1 MYIHKNKKEIIADIM
16 KKYDE
21 FIDKSSCLNKE
32 ASEKDLDYNL
42 TLNADS
48 QLDKK
53 IKREAD
59 EIRNNVFKIF
69 ITGEAK
75 SGKSTFINAFL
86 GTDIL
91 PTGVSQCTSSI
102 IKIKNGENI
111 KLIAKTVAGKS
122 IEKSGKEEVKDFLN
136 KNASILGNSKDENEK
151 LIYDGVPFNIV
162 NEKFLIHF
170 KGKYTNRDIEDF
182 LKVEIIL
189 KEKPSN
195 LDQAEYNK
203 NIKKYIKNT
212 NWENIIKEITIEY
225 PADYLKE
232 VTIIDSPGVSAVGG
246 FGEITEKE
254 IKEVDA
260 IIFIKSLVGQAMD
273 NKSFNNFYESVK
285 DKKKDTTFLVF
296 TFRHAVNKPEDLTKL
311 KNEAF
316 EKFKYLKEENIFFV
330 DSFSELKFLKYKKK
344 CTYDDLWQYYLS
356 KKEENY
362 DHEFKELA
370 ISEKANKSVDDFITK
385 MERYSG
391 IYEFKE
397 KIQKFIY
404 NAPFL
409 KLKDF
414 LNNLIKKSNEIKEVL
429 ENILKESEDKLCDKE
444 KLQKSLQQSVD
455 AINRYNSLLYD
466 ELEKFRIEFVTSEEN
481 SIIKKQMDEFEEKKL
496 NEIKNEIFGEAS
508 DFKDFEDNIKKII
521 SKFSEDIEN
530 FRIFFL
536 SFFFREANKRLLVQ
550 KEIININLETILPEF
565 SESEIEEILKDSK
578 EKSKE
583 EVDNTDFIGKIIN
596 FITLGRWGRNIDIV
610 TNMEN
615 VQKETYEGI
624 KLKILEI
631 IVIIKNDL
639 IEVIHRELPEYRKNI
654 KMKLEEAKNRY
665 SSFLEQ
671 LDNAKKMEELIEITK
686 RIVNFS
692 KESIYEFKE
701 SINEVDNELN

>member
-1 MYIHKNKKEIIADIM
+1 MYIKRNKKEIIADIM

-111 KLIAKTVAGKS
+111 KLIAKTVAGEL

-136 KNASILGNSKDENEK
+136 KNASISGNSKDENEK

-170 KGKYTNRDIEDF
+170 KGKYNNRDIEDF
-182 LKVEIIL
+182 LKDQIIL

-203 NIKKYIKNT
+203 NIKKYIENT
-212 NWENIIKEITIEY
+212 NWKDIIKEITIEY

-246 FGEITEKE
+246 FGKITEKE

-285 DKKKDTTFLVF
+285 DKNKDTTFLVF
-296 TFRHAVNKPEDLTKL
+296 TFRDTVNKPEDLTKL
-311 KNEAF
+311 KNEAY
-316 EKFKYLKEENIFFV
+316 EKFKYLKKENIFFV
-330 DSFSELKFLKYKKK
+330 DSFSELKFLNYKGFDTYEQLVGYYETEGKKYSDEYFELKTSKESVYDFIEKKK
-344 CTYDDLWQYYLS
+344 KD
-356 KKEENY
+356 
-362 DHEFKELA
+362 
-370 ISEKANKSVDDFITK
+370 
-385 MERYSG
+385 SG
-391 IYEFKE
+391 IYDFKE
-397 KIQKFIY
+397 KIQTFIY

-429 ENILKESEDKLCDKE
+429 ENILKKSEDKLCDKE
-444 KLQKSLQQSVD
+444 KLQKSLQESVD
-455 AINRYNSLLYD
+455 AIDRYNSLLNN
-466 ELEKFRIEFVTSEEN
+466 ELVKIRSEFVSLEEN
-481 SIIKKQMDEFEEKKL
+481 SIIKKQMNEFEEKKL
-496 NEIKNEIFGEAS
+496 NEIKNEIFGESS
-508 DFKDFEDNIKKII
+508 DFKDFEDDIKKII

-530 FRIFFL
+530 FRISFL

-550 KEIININLETILPEF
+550 KEIIDINLETILPEF

-692 KESIYEFKE
+692 KESIDEFKE
-701 SINEVDNELN
+701 SITEVENELN

>member
-1 MYIHKNKKEIIADIM
+1 MYIERNKKEIIADIM

-162 NEKFLIHF
+162 NKKFLIPF
-170 KGKYTNRDIEDF
+170 KGKYNSRDIEDF
-182 LKVEIIL
+182 LKDQIIL

-203 NIKKYIKNT
+203 NIKKYIENT
-212 NWENIIKEITIEY
+212 NWKDIIEEITIEY

-273 NKSFNNFYESVK
+273 NKSFNNFYESIK

-296 TFRHAVNKPEDLTKL
+296 TSKYSVNSLDELEKL
-311 KNEAF
+311 KEEAY
-316 EKFKYLKEENIFFV
+316 EKFKDLKKENIFFV
-330 DSFSELKFLKYKKK
+330 DSFSELKFLKYKNI
-344 CTYDDLWQYYLS
+344 CTYEELIDYYLS
-356 KKEENY
+356 EKEDY
-362 DHEFKELA
+362 GHEFKELA
-370 ISEKANKSVDDFITK
+370 ISKRAEESVDNFIIK
-385 MERYSG
+385 MEKDSG

-397 KIQKFIY
+397 KIETFMYK
-404 NAPFL
+404 APFL

-414 LNNLIKKSNEIKEVL
+414 LKNLIKKSDEIKDVL
-429 ENILKESEDKLCDKE
+429 ERILKKYNE
-444 KLQKSLQQSVD
+444 KLGNKDELKKSIEKSIGDIKFFTDQLE
-455 AINRYNSLLYD
+455 N
-466 ELEKFRIEFVTSEEN
+466 ELEKFRNEFVSLNEDTYITKN
-481 SIIKKQMDEFEEKKL
+481 INEFQEKKL
-496 NEIKNEIFGEAS
+496 NEIKKEIFDVLS
-508 DFKDFEDNIKKII
+508 DLKDHKDDIKKIM
-521 SKFSEDIEN
+521 SKFNEDIKN
-530 FRIFFL
+530 FRIYFL
-536 SFFFREANKRLLVQ
+536 SFFFREANERLLVL
-550 KEIININLETILPEF
+550 KEKSGINLEIILPEF
-565 SESEIEEILKDSK
+565 RESEIEEILKDAK
-578 EKSKE
+578 EKSTE
-583 EVDNTDFIGKIIN
+583 TVDNTGFWGEIIS
-596 FITLGRWGRNIDIV
+596 FITFGNFGKKFDSV
-610 TNMEN
+610 TNMEEVKKN
-615 VQKETYEGI
+615 TYEGI
-624 KLKILEI
+624 KPKISEI
-631 IVIIKNDL
+631 ITKIKDDL
-639 IEVIHRELPEYRKNI
+639 VDITNGELPKYRENI
-654 KMKLEEAKNRY
+654 EIKLKEAKNRY
-665 SSFLEQ
+665 FSFLKQ
-671 LDNAKKMEELIEITK
+671 LEDTKKMEESIKITNNIVSFCNESITK
-686 RIVNFS
+686 F
-692 KESIYEFKE
+692 EE